1 MTEMNG
7 VMNMIFSLSI
17 LAADAKIAVAQMATL
32 AAEAGTEATSKT
44 GLISPDQAAGYA
56 VTALWTIINIF
67 VSYLILKKFV
77 FKPIIKLLEAR
88 RVAVEE
94 ELKQSEEKKKEA
106 GALLTEAKRRI
117 EESRSE
123 AAEILTEARL
133 QAEKQGRMII
143 AGSKEEAENVV
154 SRAKEDSGRIH
165 NAMLEQMKDEVADLA
180 VAIAS
185 KVVGSII
192 DESHQKEMSDRIM
205 EETLKAEVKT
215 LG

>member
-1 MTEMNG
+1 
-7 VMNMIFSLSI
+7 MNMIISLSI
-17 LAADAKIAVAQMATL
+17 LSAGARLALMRLVALVADVSEEAAP
-32 AAEAGTEATSKT
+32 ET

-56 VTALWTIINIF
+56 VTALFTIINIF
-67 VSYLILKKFV
+67 VAYLILKKFV
-77 FKPIIKLLEAR
+77 FKPIIKLLEGR

-106 GALLTEAKRRI
+106 NSLLAEAKRRI

-143 AGSKEEAENVV
+143 AGSKEEAESVV

-205 EETLKAEVKT
+205 EETLTAEVKS
-215 LG
+215 LD

>member
-1 MTEMNG
+1 
-7 VMNMIFSLSI
+7 MIISLSI
-17 LAADAKIAVAQMATL
+17 LAADAKMAVLQMAAL
-32 AAEAGTEATSKT
+32 AAEAGTETTSKT
-44 GLISPDQAAGYA
+44 GLITPDQAAGYA
-56 VTALWTIINIF
+56 VTAFWTIINIF

-77 FKPIIKLLEAR
+77 FKPIIKLLEER

-106 GALLTEAKRRI
+106 GALLAEAKRRI

-154 SRAKEDSGRIH
+154 TRAKEDSGRIH

-192 DESHQKEMSDRIM
+192 DESHQKELSDRIM

>member
-1 MTEMNG
+1 
-7 VMNMIFSLSI
+7 
-17 LAADAKIAVAQMATL
+17 
-32 AAEAGTEATSKT
+32 
-44 GLISPDQAAGYA
+44 
-56 VTALWTIINIF
+56 VTALFTIINIF
-67 VSYLILKKFV
+67 VSYLILKRFV
-77 FKPIIKLLEAR
+77 FKPIIKLLEGR

-106 GALLTEAKRRI
+106 NTLLTEAKRRI

-123 AAEILTEARL
+123 ASEILTEARL
-133 QAEKQGRMII
+133 QAEKQGRMIL

-154 SRAKEDSGRIH
+154 SRAKEDSSRIH

-192 DESHQKEMSDRIM
+192 NESHQKEMNDRIM
-205 EETLKAEVKT
+205 EETLKAEVKS
-215 LG
+215 LD

>member
-1 MTEMNG
+1 MNISSLILSVDIKPA
-7 VMNMIFSLSI
+7 VMRFVA
-17 LAADAKIAVAQMATL
+17 LAADVTG
-32 AAEAGTEATSKT
+32 ETTTKT
-44 GLISPDQAAGYA
+44 GLITPDQAAGYA
-56 VTALWTIINIF
+56 VTALFTIINIF
-67 VSYLILKKFV
+67 VSYLILKRFV
-77 FKPIIKLLEAR
+77 FKPIIKLLEGR

-106 GALLTEAKRRI
+106 NTLLTEAKRRI

-123 AAEILTEARL
+123 ASEILTEARL
-133 QAEKQGRMII
+133 QAEKQGRMIL

-154 SRAKEDSGRIH
+154 SRAKEDSSRIH

-192 DESHQKEMSDRIM
+192 NESHQKEMNDRIM
-205 EETLKAEVKT
+205 EETLKAEVKS
-215 LG
+215 LD

>member
-1 MTEMNG
+1 
-7 VMNMIFSLSI
+7 MNMIISLSI
-17 LAADAKIAVAQMATL
+17 LSVDVKLAVMRLVALAADV
-32 AAEAGTEATSKT
+32 TEETTSKT
-44 GLISPDQAAGYA
+44 GLITPDQAAGYA
-56 VTALWTIINIF
+56 VTALFTIINIF
-67 VSYLILKKFV
+67 VSYLILKRFV
-77 FKPIIKLLEAR
+77 FKPIIKLLEGR

-106 GALLTEAKRRI
+106 TALLTEAKRRI

-123 AAEILTEARL
+123 ASEILTEARL
-133 QAEKQGRMII
+133 QAEKQGRMIL

-154 SRAKEDSGRIH
+154 SRAKEDSSRIH

-192 DESHQKEMSDRIM
+192 NESHQKEMNDRIM
-205 EETLKAEVKT
+205 EETLKAEVKS
-215 LG
+215 LD

>member
-7 VMNMIFSLSI
+7 VMNMIISLSI
-17 LAADAKIAVAQMATL
+17 LAADAKMAVLQMAAL
-32 AAEAGTEATSKT
+32 AAEAGTETTSKT
-44 GLISPDQAAGYA
+44 GLITPDQAAGYA
-56 VTALWTIINIF
+56 VTAFWTIINIF

-77 FKPIIKLLEAR
+77 FKPIIKLLEER

-106 GALLTEAKRRI
+106 GALLAEAKRRI

-154 SRAKEDSGRIH
+154 TRAKEDSGRIH

-192 DESHQKEMSDRIM
+192 DESHQKELSDRIM

>member
-7 VMNMIFSLSI
+7 VMNMIISLSI
-17 LAADAKIAVAQMATL
+17 LAADAKMAVLQMAAL
-32 AAEAGTEATSKT
+32 AAEAGTETTSKT
-44 GLISPDQAAGYA
+44 GLITPDQAAGYA
-56 VTALWTIINIF
+56 VTAFWTIINIF

-77 FKPIIKLLEAR
+77 FKPIIKLLEER

-106 GALLTEAKRRI
+106 GALLAEAKRRI

-154 SRAKEDSGRIH
+154 TQAKEDSGRIH

-192 DESHQKEMSDRIM
+192 DESHQKELSDRIM

>member
-1 MTEMNG
+1 
-7 VMNMIFSLSI
+7 MIISLSI
-17 LAADAKIAVAQMATL
+17 LSVDVKLAVMRLVALAADV
-32 AAEAGTEATSKT
+32 TEETTSKT
-44 GLISPDQAAGYA
+44 GLITPDQAAGYA
-56 VTALWTIINIF
+56 VTALFTIINIF
-67 VSYLILKKFV
+67 VSYLILKRFV
-77 FKPIIKLLEAR
+77 FKPIIKLLEGR

-106 GALLTEAKRRI
+106 TALLTEAKRRI

-123 AAEILTEARL
+123 ASEILTEARL
-133 QAEKQGRMII
+133 QAEKQGRMIL

-154 SRAKEDSGRIH
+154 SRAKEDSSRIH

-192 DESHQKEMSDRIM
+192 NESHQKEMNDRIM
-205 EETLKAEVKT
+205 EETLKAEVKS
-215 LG
+215 LD

>member
-1 MTEMNG
+1 M
-7 VMNMIFSLSI
+7 MISLSI
-17 LAADAKIAVAQMATL
+17 LLVDVKLDVIRIATL
-32 AAEAGTEATSKT
+32 AADVTGETTAKT

-67 VSYLILKKFV
+67 VTYLILKRFV
-77 FKPIIKLLEAR
+77 FKPIIALLVGR

-106 GALLTEAKRRI
+106 NALLTEAKRRI
-117 EESRSE
+117 EESRTE

-154 SRAKEDSGRIH
+154 SRAKEDSSRIH

-205 EETLKAEVKT
+205 EETLKAEVKA
-215 LG
+215 LD